1 MDGYD
6 LGWRCVSKGY
16 LECSEEGKRVVCE
29 VEGEYFCGG
38 DVSRCRVFVGL
49 GFAGLL
55 VQMSIIGL
63 CGGRT
68 HESML
73 LVGSGWIS
81 ILGSDEPFSLIRQL
95 ILGPWILVWL
105 GNELLFTS
113 G

>member
-1 MDGYD
+1 
-6 LGWRCVSKGY
+6 

-38 DVSRCRVFVGL
+38 DVSRCRGFVGL

-63 CGGRT
+63 CGGRARFIMSS

-81 ILGSDEPFSLIRQL
+81 ILVSDEPSSLIRQL

-105 GNELLFTS
+105 GNELLFIS